1 MRARATHHSAWF
13 VLSLSLHPSSASLAL
28 PLHHNNCERLLVKHF
43 VIAITVCT
51 TDMFTSVITVVG
63 L

>member
-13 VLSLSLHPSSASLAL
+13 VFSLSLSLHPSSLAP

-51 TDMFTSVITVVG
+51 TDMFTSITTVVG